1 MDDGRPAQNALL
13 GMISEPSAFL
23 TNFMNSIP
31 PMRYAHSKVN
41 TLKKKKVLIIIYDI
55 AAGSEIY

>member
-41 TLKKKKVLIIIYDI
+41 TLKKKKSTYHNL
-55 AAGSEIY
+55 